1 MPVIELT
8 PEEEARLPNLN
19 LELDVPEFNTTPLDN
34 GVQSFALPPSIG
46 PNGNLYPD
54 LVPIPLPPPPNFNL
68 PPLPPLPP
76 LPSTDIKLPPI
87 GDFSSLPLP
96 PPLPPLESDS
106 QTNPAIKPPATIQ
119 APPEKLPEA
128 QKPEVNPP
136 QPQPK
141 PPEKPAT
148 QPNSQQ
154 IAAQRQQRL
163 NKNVRDLSSSLQKKE
178 GGSTD
183 EDARK
188 NYVAWLNQ
196 IKTVNPEIMVI
207 EGTYPRDA
215 CIRRLEG
222 TSVYGVVV
230 DASGQVLALELIKG
244 SEYPIF
250 NEQASQALS
259 DRKFNNQT
267 NQPKP
272 YQVTVNYQYDAEIC
286 PSLTL
291 PSLRKEQETKPE
303 TPLSPQ
309 KPQNIEKPP
318 QPASNQRE
326 PNSKPVEN
334 NNQGNQ
340 TPEAKPPANP
350 PQPQPINQTPEAKP
364 PANPPQ
370 PQPINQTPEAKPPA
384 NPSQPQPLNQTPE
397 AKPPANPPQ
406 PQPLNQTPE
415 AKPPANPPQPSAQ

>member
-1 MPVIELT
+1 MSYESRLNNFQSKITNPTYIALFISLILHFLVYKYGLPNFSLQDKNPPGRINVPVIELT
-8 PEEEARLPNLN
+8 PEEEARLPNL
-19 LELDVPEFNTTPLDN
+19 ELDIPELNNTSLDN
-34 GVQSFALPPSIG
+34 GIQSFALPPSIG
-46 PNGNLYPD
+46 ANGIPD
-54 LVPIPLPPPPNFNL
+54 LAPIPLPPPPNFDL

-76 LPSTDIKLPPI
+76 LPSTDIKLPPL

-96 PPLPPLESDS
+96 PPLPPLETDS
-106 QTNPAIKPPATIQ
+106 QVKPAIQTPTAIQ
-119 APPEKLPEA
+119 APPAKPPET
-128 QKPEVNPP
+128 QKPEVKPP
-136 QPQPK
+136 QPQSQPK
-141 PPEKPAT
+141 PSEKPAT
-148 QPNSQQ
+148 QPNPQQ
-154 IAAQRQQRL
+154 IAAQRQQKL
-163 NKNVRDLSSSLQKKE
+163 NRDVRDLSSSLQKKE
-178 GGSTD
+178 SSNTD

-196 IKTVNPEIMVI
+196 IKTVNPANMVI

-250 NEQASQALS
+250 NEQASQDLS

-291 PSLRKEQETKPE
+291 PSLKKEQETKPE
-303 TPLSPQ
+303 TPSPNQ
-309 KPQNIEKPP
+309 KPQNTEKTP

-334 NNQGNQ
+334 NNQDNQ
-340 TPEAKPPANP
+340 APEEKPPVNP
-350 PQPQPINQTPEAKP
+350 PQPQPTNQSSNTKP
-364 PANPPQ
+364 PVNPPQ
-370 PQPINQTPEAKPPA
+370 PQPA
-384 NPSQPQPLNQTPE
+384 N
-397 AKPPANPPQ
+397 
-406 PQPLNQTPE
+406 
-415 AKPPANPPQPSAQ
+415 

>member
-1 MPVIELT
+1 MSYESRLNNFQSKITNPTYIALFISLILHFLVYKYGLPNFSLQDKNPPGRINVPVIELT
-8 PEEEARLPNLN
+8 PEEEARLPNLD
-19 LELDVPEFNTTPLDN
+19 LELDIPEFNNTPLDN

-46 PNGNLYPD
+46 ANGIPD
-54 LVPIPLPPPPNFNL
+54 LAPIPLPPPPNFDL

-96 PPLPPLESDS
+96 PPLPPLETDS
-106 QTNPAIKPPATIQ
+106 QVKPAIKPPAAIQ
-119 APPEKLPEA
+119 APLEKPPSA
-128 QKPEVNPP
+128 QKPEEVKPL
-136 QPQPK
+136 QRQSQPK

-148 QPNSQQ
+148 QPTPNQ

-163 NKNVRDLSSSLQKKE
+163 NRDVRDLSGSLQKQE
-178 GGSTD
+178 NANTD

-196 IKTVNPEIMVI
+196 IKTVNPEVMVI

-222 TSVYGVVV
+222 TSVYGLVV
-230 DASGQVLALELIKG
+230 DTSGQVLALELIKG

-250 NEQASQALS
+250 NEQASQDLS
-259 DRKFNNQT
+259 DRKFKNQT

-291 PSLRKEQETKPE
+291 PSLRKEQETKQE
-303 TPLSPQ
+303 TPSPNQ
-309 KPQNIEKPP
+309 KPQNTN
-318 QPASNQRE
+318 QPSQ
-326 PNSKPVEN
+326 PT
-334 NNQGNQ
+334 NQ
-340 TPEAKPPANP
+340 TPEKPPANP
-350 PQPQPINQTPEAKP
+350 PQPQPTNQTPEKP

-370 PQPINQTPEAKPPA
+370 PQSTNQTPENKPPA
-384 NPSQPQPLNQTPE
+384 NSPQPL
-397 AKPPANPPQ
+397 
-406 PQPLNQTPE
+406 
-415 AKPPANPPQPSAQ
+415 AQ